1 MSGLIVNYLLLHII
15 LDIKKGIYLLMHI
28 ILDIKKGIYL
38 LVYIILDITKGCFW
52 SYCELFTAA
61 HYFRY

>member
-1 MSGLIVNYLLLHII
+1 MNYLLLHII

-52 SYCELFTAA
+52 SYCELFIGAC
-61 HYFRY
+61 YFRY